1 MAQIVPE
8 PFASKH
14 RGELYD
20 DIVSLSK
27 FIEKLKEKINDVHA
41 EVKLRDAQLQK
52 QRADIMKLKSLAGH
66 QNLSIKELENELNNI
81 IEI

>member
-1 MAQIVPE
+1 MAQIIPE

-20 DIVSLSK
+20 DIVSLAT
-27 FIEKLKEKINDVHA
+27 FVEKLKGKIEDVHA

-52 QRADIMKLKSLAGH
+52 QRADIMKLKSLIGH
-66 QNLSIKELENELNNI
+66 QSLSIKEMENELNNI

>member
-20 DIVSLSK
+20 DIVSLSR
-27 FIEKLKEKINDVHA
+27 FIEQLKEKINDVHA
-41 EVKLRDAQLQK
+41 EVK
-52 QRADIMKLKSLAGH
+52 QRADIMKLKSLVGH
-66 QNLSIKELENELNNI
+66 QNLSIKELEKELNNI

>member
-1 MAQIVPE
+1 MAQIIPE

-20 DIVSLSK
+20 DIVSLSR
-27 FIEKLKEKINDVHA
+27 FIEQLKEKINDVHA

-52 QRADIMKLKSLAGH
+52 QRADIMKLKSIYS
-66 QNLSIKELENELNNI
+66 SILRNYFLENKSKN
-81 IEI
+81 